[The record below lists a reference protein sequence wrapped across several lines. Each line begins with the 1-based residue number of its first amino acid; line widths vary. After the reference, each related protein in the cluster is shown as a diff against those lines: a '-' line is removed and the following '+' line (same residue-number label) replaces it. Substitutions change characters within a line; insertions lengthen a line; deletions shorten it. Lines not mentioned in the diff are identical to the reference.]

1 MPCVQPDIGIHLACS
16 FIAVRAASDA
26 NHDNLLLLQ
35 DRCATSGAYLSPQAN
50 QGLRRFEM
58 KKVLLSLAA
67 ASTVLAVPVSA
78 SAADYNHDNRNRV
91 EQRYE
96 RHDNGSRHQAQTYR
110 VFRKGDRFDSRQARN
125 YRTVNNPRAYG
136 LDNAPRGQHWVRSG
150 NDALLVGVIGGVIGA
165 IVANA
170 F

>member
-1 MPCVQPDIGIHLACS
+1 
-16 FIAVRAASDA
+16 
-26 NHDNLLLLQ
+26 
-35 DRCATSGAYLSPQAN
+35 
-50 QGLRRFEM
+50 M

-78 SAADYNHDNRNRV
+78 SAADFNHNGRNHA

-96 RHDNGSRHQAQTYR
+96 RHDNGSRHQTQPAR
-110 VFRKGDRFDSRQARN
+110 NFRKGDRFDSRYARN
-125 YRTVNNPRAYG
+125 YRVVGNPRAYG
-136 LDNAPRGQHWVRSG
+136 LNAAPRGQHWVRSG